1 MRFDVHPNKITYFSA
16 FIGIL
21 SGYLIGIGRV
31 VEGVVVLFVS
41 QIFDCV
47 DGDLARMSG
56 RVTKKGAYIDRVL
69 DRFVDAAI
77 IIGIVNLNP
86 EAHWFQGF
94 LALTFSF
101 GVSITRVMAE
111 ATGIKLKAGIAGRD
125 TRIVIVMLG
134 LLLGYPSETL
144 WVLAL
149 LSAFTTL
156 ERIYYALKKLE
167 HA

>member
-1 MRFDVHPNKITYFSA
+1 MKFDVHPNKITYFSA
-16 FIGIL
+16 SIGIL
-21 SGYLIGIGRV
+21 SGYLISRGYIL
-31 VEGVVVLFVS
+31 EGVAVLFAS

-56 RVTKKGAYIDRVL
+56 KVTKKGAYIDRVL

-77 IIGIVNLNP
+77 IIGMVNLNP
-86 EAHWFQGF
+86 ESYWFQGF

-101 GVSITRVMAE
+101 GVSISRVMAE

-125 TRIVIVMLG
+125 TRILIIMIG
-134 LLLGYPSETL
+134 LLLGRPSETL
-144 WVLAL
+144 WLVAL
-149 LSAFTTL
+149 LSAYTTL
-156 ERIYYALKKLE
+156 ERIYYALRKLE